1 MFIIKFEMTH
11 GLLQMHN
18 YQTSQLFLL
27 GLLSLLFLGCS
38 SKLTTTTMTETKPVV
53 ATVITQEQR
62 NTLTPDDVTS
72 WLKAGNQRFVSGVV
86 TNRDHSEQVRLAALG
101 QYPKSIILSCI
112 DSRVPIEDVFDLGIG
127 DVFVARVA
135 GNFENTD
142 ILGSMEYACKVAGSK
157 LVLVLGHEQCGAIK
171 SAVDGVKLGNITSM
185 LENIQPAVH
194 HFDNY
199 EGNKTSKNKEFV
211 HMVAEQNVWDT
222 IENIRLY
229 SPILR
234 EMEKSGQIKIIGG
247 MYDMN
252 TGVVHFYD

>member
-1 MFIIKFEMTH
+1 
-11 GLLQMHN
+11 MHN
-18 YQTSQLFLL
+18 YQTSRLFLL
-27 GLLSLLFLGCS
+27 SFFCLLLLGCS
-38 SKLTTTTMTETKPVV
+38 SKQTSTMAETKPVV
-53 ATVITQEQR
+53 ATIVTQERQS
-62 NTLTPDDVTS
+62 NLTPNDVIS

-101 QYPKSIILSCI
+101 QYPKGIVLSCI

-171 SAVDGVKLGNITSM
+171 ATINGVKLGNITSM
-185 LENIQPAVH
+185 LENIQPAVQ

-199 EGNKTSKNKEFV
+199 KGSKTSKNKEFV

-234 EMEKSGQIKIIGG
+234 DMEKSGQIKIIGG
-247 MYDMN
+247 MYDMS
-252 TGVVHFYD
+252 TGAVHFYD